1 MATASSAGAGS
12 AMSNLSRGT
21 RNMSASDWT
30 RLKRLGGAKGYS
42 MMVQGV
48 TPGAGDATSAVYT
61 RNKDIGVG
69 REALQ
74 QPHGQALLIPYE
86 GAGTHRILR
95 PASDWTNFVASQT
108 TDYITTGLAVGSN
121 GITTTSVVQTRN
133 TVCNPTAK
141 TTLRKATNPAVNQVN
156 RMKIV
161 S

>member
-42 MMVQGV
+42 TMVQGV
-48 TPGAGDATSAVYT
+48 NPGAGDTSSTIYT
-61 RNKDIGVG
+61 RNKDIGVAPEG
-69 REALQ
+69 PQ
-74 QPHGQALLIPYE
+74 QPRSQALLIPYE

-95 PASDWTNFVASQT
+95 PASNWTDFVAAQT
-108 TDYITTGLAVGSN
+108 ADYITTGLAVGAN
-121 GITTTSVVQTRN
+121 GMTTTSVVQTRN
-133 TVCNPTAK
+133 TVCNPN
-141 TTLRKATNPAVNQVN
+141 TTTTIRKVTNPAVNQVN

>member
-42 MMVQGV
+42 ATVQGV
-48 TPGAGDATSAVYT
+48 TPGLGDTTTAIYP
-61 RNKDIGVG
+61 RNKDIGVAQEG
-69 REALQ
+69 PQ
-74 QPHGQALLIPYE
+74 QPRNQSLLIPYE

-95 PASDWTNFVASQT
+95 PASSWTDFVASQT
-108 TDYITTGLAVGSN
+108 ADYIITDIAASN
-121 GITTTSVVQTRN
+121 TTSVIQTRN
-133 TVCNPTAK
+133 TVCNPNTS
-141 TTLRKATNPAVNQVN
+141 TVLNKAVNPAVNQVN

>member
-42 MMVQGV
+42 ATVQGV
-48 TPGAGDATSAVYT
+48 TPGLGDTTTGIYP
-61 RNKDIGVG
+61 RNKDIGVAQEG
-69 REALQ
+69 PQMPRNQ
-74 QPHGQALLIPYE
+74 SLLIPYE

-95 PASDWTNFVASQT
+95 PASSWTDFVASQT
-108 TDYITTGLAVGSN
+108 ADYIITDLAAPN
-121 GITTTSVVQTRN
+121 TTSVIQMRN
-133 TVCNPTAK
+133 TVCNPN
-141 TTLRKATNPAVNQVN
+141 TTTVLNKAVNPAVNQVN